1 MAGARAERL
10 KRLDE
15 VVAKLAA
22 ENRAALDAALRA
34 EHERVCA
41 AWPAARARLASAGDV
56 ACAEKAAFLAAWA
69 AAKDDAY
76 VARVQGLPAAAKAA
90 GTAWLQKIVDGA
102 GSPA

>member
-1 MAGARAERL
+1 MHKRATLSGLKAGPGDGLAEGQFT
-10 KRLDE
+10 
-15 VVAKLAA
+15 AY
-22 ENRAALDAALRA
+22 
-34 EHERVCA
+34 
-41 AWPAARARLASAGDV
+41 ASVFDVKDSYGDV
-56 ACAEKAAFLAAWA
+56 VRPGAFTETLAAWA